1 MFNAPLIA
9 LLSSFA
15 QEDQKLN
22 QAVQSLT
29 KSSIELAEAASNYG
43 ALKVI
48 FGVFMIFIM
57 VMLVMFIF
65 TIFNLN
71 KKVSK
76 ISSSSKSVSDFFD
89 GAADHTIGITE
100 AQILIRRSMNSI
112 SMILKYYILRI
123 RLENHI
129 ADKEATQ
136 RKVERLAN
144 NEYSELCSF
153 LSNYFC
159 NSRPLSELVDGKDN
173 EAIKDFML
181 EQIYIPAEDFTISA
195 MDQSVTIFINGIKQ
209 IYLKKV

>member
-1 MFNAPLIA
+1 MNLFL
-9 LLSSFA
+9 FA
-15 QEDQKLN
+15 QAAGQDDPKLD

-48 FGVFMIFIM
+48 FGVFMIFIT
-57 VMLVMFIF
+57 VILVMFIY

-89 GAADHTIGITE
+89 GAADHTIGMNE
-100 AQILIRRSMNSI
+100 AQILIRRSMNGI

-129 ADKEATQ
+129 ADKETTQ
-136 RKVERLAN
+136 KKVERLAN
-144 NEYSELCSF
+144 NEYSELCGF
-153 LSNYFC
+153 LSHYFC

-209 IYLKKV
+209 IYLKKI